1 MIPPPALRAVLRKW
15 VVPAV
20 LLAAAGA
27 SGWVLYDLDFDAPAT
42 AVREL
47 PEAPDAWMENFVTVE
62 MDDAGRPKRRI
73 EARYMAYNADATVH
87 LTYPHYVLHRAGDE
101 PWNVR
106 SKRGQVSADGTVV
119 QLLGQV
125 DIWRDGGSGVRDLD
139 VRTER
144 LTVLPDSGY
153 GETAQPVT
161 IRMPASTTTGTG
173 MRAYLDESRIELLS
187 QVRTQVRDNVDGHR
201 PRQ

>member
-47 PEAPDAWMENFVTVE
+47 PEAPDAWMENFVTIK
-62 MDDAGRPKRRI
+62 MDGAGRPKRRI

-187 QVRTQVRDNVDGHR
+187 QVRTQVRDDVDGHR

>member
-187 QVRTQVRDNVDGHR
+187 QVRTQVRDDVDGHR